1 MLYLQE
7 GTCLMKID
15 DMDTRKIVQ
24 ALAFFAFRQPEH
36 RLDNMKAYKLL
47 WLADR
52 FQLRQSGRFL
62 SGDRYFAMPLGPV
75 PSDAKNI
82 LECKATR
89 LDNDE
94 GYVADYLELGDKNFV
109 AKKDPDLR
117 VFSISDRDVL
127 VRVLELFGNKSAT
140 DLSKMSHDF
149 PEWLAY
155 KMRLE
160 DKNCQNSYPIDID
173 LFFENAEI
181 PEAKGFFDDDP
192 EALGLARDLYHQVNR
207 I

>member
-1 MLYLQE
+1 MPN
-7 GTCLMKID
+7 KFKN
-15 DMDTRKIVQ
+15 MDTRKIVQ
-24 ALAFFAFRQPEH
+24 ALAFFAFRQPGH

-52 FQLRQSGRFL
+52 FQLRHSGRFL

-82 LECKATR
+82 LECKSTH
-89 LDNDE
+89 LDNNE
-94 GYVADYLELGDKNFV
+94 EYVADYLELGDKNFT

-117 VFSISDRDVL
+117 VFSSSDRDVL
-127 VRVLELFGNKSAT
+127 VQVLELFGDKSAT
-140 DLSKMSHDF
+140 KLSKMSHEF

-155 KMRLE
+155 EEKLN
-160 DKNCQNSYPIDID
+160 DINCQNSYPIDVD
-173 LFFENAEI
+173 LFFENAKV
-181 PEAKGFFDDDP
+181 PDAKGFFDDTP
-192 EALGLARDLYHQVNR
+192 EALGLARELYHQTNR